1 MAFVKVCQICNTPN
15 ISSEMMCKRCMGDI
29 SGVSPSEVAEAP
41 VERHSNTDEGKTIIQ
56 RDNYLILKTHAGI
69 DIKVKDGDMI
79 GRDAVGQE
87 IFSAFKTVS
96 REHARITYKD
106 GKWFIEDMN
115 STNGTYINGNRI
127 PPNKKVELR
136 PCQISLSTAVVVSI
150 VD

>member
-87 IFSAFKTVS
+87 ILSAFKTVS
-96 REHARITYKD
+96 REHVKITCED
-106 GKWFIEDMN
+106 GKWFMEDLD

-127 PPNKKVELR
+127 PSNTKIELR
-136 PCQISLSTAVVVSI
+136 PCQISLSTAVVLSV